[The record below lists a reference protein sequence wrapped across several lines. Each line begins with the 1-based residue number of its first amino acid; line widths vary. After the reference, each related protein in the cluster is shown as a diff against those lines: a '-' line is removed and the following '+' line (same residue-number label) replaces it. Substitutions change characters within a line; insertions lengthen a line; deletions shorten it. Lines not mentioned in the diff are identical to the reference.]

1 MDGLVELR
9 SRPGV
14 RVRRSAA
21 EKRQI
26 VEQALQPGASVAR
39 VAQEH
44 GVNANQVF
52 QWRRALESGKL
63 PKASLIPV
71 LVKED
76 GNAREPSVPVERRGL
91 IRIELPGGALIRLE
105 GSPDTELV
113 RAILESLRK

>member
-1 MDGLVELR
+1 MDGMVEVSGAVGR
-9 SRPGV
+9 

-21 EKRQI
+21 EKRRI
-26 VEQALQPGASVAR
+26 VEQGLQPGASVAR
-39 VAQEH
+39 VAHEH

-63 PKASLIPV
+63 PKASLIQV

-76 GNAREPSVPVERRGL
+76 GNAREPSVAVEHRGV
-91 IRIELPGGALIRLE
+91 IRIELPGGALIRVE
-105 GSPDTELV
+105 GNPDTELV

>member
-1 MDGLVELR
+1 MELGSR
-9 SRPGV
+9 SSM

-21 EKRQI
+21 EKRRI

-63 PKASLIPV
+63 PKASLLPV
-71 LVKED
+71 LVKDEES
-76 GNAREPSVPVERRGL
+76 APEPSAPAERSGL
-91 IRIELPGGALIRLE
+91 IRIELPGGTLIRME
-105 GSPDTELV
+105 GNPDKELV
-113 RAILESLRK
+113 RAILEGLRR